1 MNEQELLAY
10 GLREL
15 AAFRED
21 KRDLLAYIGGDLG
34 EAHSARGRA
43 VGDAIRDVIRAQDE
57 RRNAAGLT
65 RSQAERAIKLAA
77 LVHSQVEQGRQP

>member
-1 MNEQELLAY
+1 MNDQTLLAY

-21 KRDLLAYIGGDLG
+21 KRDMLAFIAGDTG
-34 EAHSARGRA
+34 ERHTARERA
-43 VGDAIRDVIRAQDE
+43 VGAAIRDVIRAGDE

-65 RSQAERAIKLAA
+65 RNEAAKACVLAA
-77 LVHSQVEQGRQP
+77 LVEKAT

>member
-1 MNEQELLAY
+1 MNENELLAY

-21 KRDLLAYIGGDLG
+21 KRDMLAFIGGDMG
-34 EAHSARGRA
+34 QSHSARARA
-43 VGDAIRDVIRAQDE
+43 VVQAFREVIRAQDE

-65 RSQAERAIKLAA
+65 RDEAAQACRLAA
-77 LVHSQVEQGRQP
+77 AVGR